1 VLRGRPYGGCAII
14 WKNSLN
20 FRVMPIAANSR
31 RVYAVLFESDDVR
44 LLCICVYMPYE
55 SDASSIT
62 EFQYQLSVIDT
73 LLQQHPGCHVLV
85 GGDFNVDFSCNW
97 NNTLVLNNFC
107 ASADLFPVSHND
119 CSKVDYTHHFCMNY
133 FTAIDHFLAS
143 DSLYKNAV
151 KELFVMHDVDNTSDH
166 EPLCI
171 TLELRVMRLKYS
183 NVKHMLRPAWT
194 KASDENISAYQ
205 SMLRARLNDSHSK

>member
-1 VLRGRPYGGCAII
+1 MADGQLACLTTLSSDHVAVSISGFDYSDVLRGSPYGGCAII
-14 WKNSLN
+14 WKSSLN
-20 FRVMPIAANSR
+20 YRVMPIAANSR

-85 GGDFNVDFSCNW
+85 GGNFNVDFSRNW

-119 CSKVDYTHHFCMNY
+119 CSKVDYTHHF
-133 FTAIDHFLAS
+133 
-143 DSLYKNAV
+143 V
-151 KELFVMHDVDNTSDH
+151 
-166 EPLCI
+166 
-171 TLELRVMRLKYS
+171 
-183 NVKHMLRPAWT
+183 
-194 KASDENISAYQ
+194 
-205 SMLRARLNDSHSK
+205 

>member
-1 VLRGRPYGGCAII
+1 
-14 WKNSLN
+14 
-20 FRVMPIAANSR
+20 
-31 RVYAVLFESDDVR
+31 
-44 LLCICVYMPYE
+44 
-55 SDASSIT
+55 
-62 EFQYQLSVIDT
+62 
-73 LLQQHPGCHVLV
+73 V
-85 GGDFNVDFSCNW
+85 GGDFNVDFARNW

-119 CSKVDYTHHFCMNY
+119 CSKVDYTHHFCMNH

-171 TLELRVMRLKYS
+171 TLELHVMRLKYS
-183 NVKHMLRPAWT
+183 NVSDVRTRRHLRSAASLTLTVPTTRRTTLGDRAFPVAATHAWN
-194 KASDENISAYQ
+194 A
-205 SMLRARLNDSHSK
+205 